1 MVTESVAVPTF
12 QNYPTQS
19 YMFNSPKTLFTEC
32 ASDPMSLM
40 LKGGNALNRFIPTT
54 RKNTWNEN
62 VAHLS
67 YALPTG
73 YDGSQSY
80 TDFNNAKGV
89 IEACNF
95 AGAGM
100 KIDICEYDI
109 PYSRFTFSSKDDPLM
124 AGGMGG
130 ISYCDKFDRF
140 PVRGSEFMGLRF
152 DNDEAWVMSGL
163 AYYSEN
169 HMNWNVLHGNSLLGN
184 VGNGQSDGLLELF
197 TPGYVAS
204 RKIGLGSCVGE
215 DPLIINA
222 SSKVTANSILLL
234 LNDVVRRIIERHI
247 NAGHTPAQGDIG
259 IAMHPEMWVFLA
271 ETLASGEPYTR
282 VTGNTQIAYNTSD
295 DAWQRR
301 YQEYTTGGFG
311 IGSYQYGAYQLPIIP
326 EDRLGVQATV
336 LNASDVEIA
345 AVTGNIL
352 VISRRFGSMNIL
364 ENQYVDFRQVPL
376 PTFMDSA
383 VLMDGLFLQTYETV
397 GSCWHMNME
406 AKCRLVT
413 KMQRLQGRINNVT
426 VPIRGDI
433 IYESPSE
440 LSKEFW
446 AYEGALAHA
455 GVAILSPAFP

>member
-1 MVTESVAVPTF
+1 MPTTSVAVPTF
-12 QNYPTQS
+12 QNYPSQG
-19 YMFNSPKTLFTEC
+19 YMFNSPKTLFGEC
-32 ASDPMSLM
+32 ASDPISLM
-40 LKGGNALNRFIPTT
+40 LQGGSALNRFLPTT

-124 AGGMGG
+124 PGGMGG
-130 ISYCDKFDRF
+130 ISFCSKFERF
-140 PVRGSEFMGLRF
+140 PVRGTDFLGLSF
-152 DNDEAWVMSGL
+152 DSDEAWVMSGL
-163 AYYSEN
+163 AYYAEN
-169 HMNWNVLHGNSLLGN
+169 HMNWNVLHGNSALSTT
-184 VGNGQSDGLLELF
+184 GNGQSDGLLEIL

-204 RKIGLGSCVGE
+204 RKIGAGSCVGE
-215 DPLIINA
+215 DPLIVNA

-234 LNDVVRRIIERHI
+234 LNDVVGRIIQRHV
-247 NAGHTPAQGDIG
+247 NAGNTPAPGDIG
-259 IAMHPEMWVFLA
+259 IAMHAQMWTYLA
-271 ETLASGEPYTR
+271 ETLATGEPYTR

-295 DAWQRR
+295 EAWQRR

-311 IGSYQYGAYQLPIIP
+311 IGSYQYGSYQIPIIP
-326 EDRLGVQATV
+326 DDRLGVQATV
-336 LNASDVEIA
+336 LNASDVEIS

-352 VISRRFGSMNIL
+352 VLSRRFGSMNIL
-364 ENQYVDFRQVPL
+364 ENQYVDFREVPL
-376 PTFMDSA
+376 PAFMDYD
-383 VLMDGLFLQTYETV
+383 VLLDGLFLQTYETV
-397 GSCWHMNME
+397 ASCWHMNME
-406 AKCRLVT
+406 AKQRIVT
-413 KMQRLQGRINNVT
+413 KMQRLQARINNVT
-426 VPIRGDI
+426 VPVRGDVV
-433 IYESPSE
+433 YESGSY
-440 LSKEFW
+440 LSKEFF

-455 GVAILSPAFP
+455 GVPILTPSFP